1 MPKSKHRH
9 FTGVLVHSLRQFFCY
24 AITAILI
31 FQHLLIISPTAARAS
46 AVVSQDIVISQVYG
60 GGGNSGATLRNDFIE
75 LFNRGNAPVNISGWS
90 VQYASA
96 TGATWQ
102 KTDLTG
108 TIEPGKYY
116 LVQQAAGSGG
126 TTNLPTPDALGTIAM
141 GGTSGKVA
149 LVTNGTLLTVSNPS
163 GAAIKDFIGYG
174 TTANF
179 SETAPTANLSNT
191 TAAIRNGGGCADT
204 DNNSLDFQVIAPTPR
219 NSAVAANLCGVSTT
233 NPTGTGTANPS
244 TVTAGGNVLLTVNV
258 NPGTNPTST
267 NISVTAD
274 LSAIGGSNAQVFS
287 GNGNAFTFQA
297 TVAIGTTAGAKT
309 LPISIS
315 DAEGRTGTTS
325 ISLTVQ
331 PQNPVADHVVISQV
345 YGGGGNSGA
354 SYQNDFVELHNPT
367 NAPFNLAG
375 WTLQYASST
384 GSGWDFT
391 KQPLGGVINPGE
403 YYLIGLASNGA
414 VGQPIPAA
422 NIAGEINLSGSAGKI
437 ALVGN
442 GESLAGNCPLSDA
455 DIIDFVGY
463 GTADCSEGSA
473 NAPNPNGNT
482 KALFRNSNGAVDT
495 NNNAADF
502 AAQDALPRRTAPIV
516 EIGPSVLNSDP
527 RNTGVNAPRD
537 ASVTITFTEPVTVD
551 PAWFNIACAQ
561 TGLHN
566 DATIAV
572 RSRSITITPNVSFAN
587 GEQCTVTID
596 KDLVHDVDLDDSAP
610 NTDTLPADFTFTFLT
625 ATGTLPPYAPDV
637 NLAFGNPSDAVT
649 DITVPNNYLMVKP
662 EFTLS
667 YNRDKGTPNWV
678 SWHLEDTWV
687 GSLTRN
693 DTFRPDSQVPSD
705 WYRVLGT
712 DYSGSGF
719 DRGHLV
725 PNADRDKETSIP
737 INQATFLMTNI
748 IPQAPDNN
756 QGPWADLENYLR
768 TLLDQNEIYIVSG
781 GAGIGGIGSNG
792 AATTIVDGNVTVPAQ
807 TWKVALVIPKGD
819 NDISRVTAATRTIAV
834 IMPNTQ
840 GIRNNDWRNYLTS
853 VDAVETLTGYD
864 FYENLPDAVEN
875 SVEAGVDGNNPPG
888 TAGQTVSVLED
899 TPINITLLAASANS
913 QLTYTIVNAP
923 ANGSVSGTSADQLYT
938 PTANFNGA
946 DSFTF
951 KVNDGQRDSN
961 VSTVTINIAEVND
974 APVAADDSKI
984 ATEDTDLTFTA
995 DELAQNDNAGA
1006 SNESGQILTVTQ
1018 VISTATTNGTVTLQN
1033 GQILYRPT
1041 ANYSGAAS
1049 FDYTVCDNGTTN
1061 GAADA
1066 KCTNGRVNITV
1077 NAVNDAPTLAPLA
1090 NQTIYLGDSLNVTAV
1105 GNDVETPAGQLVYS
1119 LAGTV
1124 PAGVSVNGSTGVITW
1139 TPTARQAGQI
1149 YTLTVRVTDGDGLTA
1164 EQTFSVAVAYEW
1176 SGFLP
1181 PVDND
1186 GTSTFRKGR
1195 AIPVKFRLIE
1205 ESRVVYWADARL
1217 FLARVENGVPG
1228 TEFPA
1233 DPLLR
1238 PATSNT
1244 FVFDPL
1250 SWQYVLIVDT
1260 RNLSAGVY
1268 RLRVDTGDGVQRTA
1282 LITLTN

>member
-1 MPKSKHRH
+1 MSEHRH
-9 FTGVLVHSLRQFFCY
+9 SCDKFASFLRGFFCY

-31 FQHLLIISPTAARAS
+31 FQNLLIIAPSAAQAS
-46 AVVSQDIVISQVYG
+46 ALISNDIVISQVYG

-75 LFNRGNAPVNISGWS
+75 LFNRGTAPVNISGWS

-108 TIEPGKYY
+108 TIEPGKYF
-116 LVQQAAGSGG
+116 LIQQAAGTGG
-126 TTNLPTPDALGTIAM
+126 TTNLPAPDVTGTIAM

-149 LVTNGTLLTVSNPS
+149 LVTNNTLLTVSNPS

-174 TTANF
+174 ATANF
-179 SETAPTANLSNT
+179 SETAPTVNLSNT
-191 TAAIRNGGGCADT
+191 TAAVRNGGGCADT
-204 DNNSLDFQVIAPTPR
+204 DNNSLDFQVTAPSPR
-219 NSAVAANLCGVSTT
+219 NSATAANLCGVSTT
-233 NPTGTGTANPS
+233 NPTGTGTANPA
-244 TVTAGGNVLLTVNV
+244 TVTTGDSVLLTVNIT
-258 NPGTNPTST
+258 PGTNPTST
-267 NISVTAD
+267 GLNITAD
-274 LSAIGGSNAQVFS
+274 LSAIGGSSAQIFS
-287 GNGNAFTFQA
+287 GNGNTFTFQA
-297 TVAIGTTAGAKT
+297 TVAAGTTAGAKT
-309 LPISIS
+309 LPVTIS
-315 DAEGRTGTTS
+315 DAEGRTGATT
-325 ISLTVQ
+325 INLTVQ

-345 YGGGGNSGA
+345 YGGGGNTGA
-354 SYQNDFVELHNPT
+354 SYQNDFVELYNPT
-367 NAPFNLAG
+367 NAAVSLTG
-375 WTLQYASST
+375 WTVQYASST

-403 YYLIGLASNGA
+403 YYLIGLASGGTNG
-414 VGQPIPAA
+414 QQLPAA

-502 AAQDALPRRTAPIV
+502 TAQDAFPRRTAPIV

-527 RNTGVNAPRD
+527 RNSGFNAPRD
-537 ASVTITFTEPVTVD
+537 ASITITFTEPVTVD
-551 PAWFNIACAQ
+551 PSWFNIACAQ

-596 KDLVHDVDLDDSAP
+596 KDLVHDVDTNDSAP
-610 NTDTLPADFTFTFLT
+610 NTDTLPADFTFSFLT
-625 ATGTLPPYAPDV
+625 STGTLPPYAPDV
-637 NLAFGNPSDAVT
+637 HLTFGNPSDAVT
-649 DITVPNNYLMVKP
+649 DITVPNNYLMQKP
-662 EFTLS
+662 EFALS

-678 SWHLEDTWV
+678 SWHLEDVWV

-693 DTFRPDSQVPSD
+693 DTFRPDPQVPSE

-719 DRGHLV
+719 DRGHLI
-725 PNADRDKETSIP
+725 PNADRDKETSSP

-768 TLLDQNEIYIVSG
+768 TLLNENEIYIVAG
-781 GAGIGGIGSNG
+781 GAGVGGTGSNG
-792 AATTIVDGNVTVPAQ
+792 AATTIVSGNVTVPAQ

-819 NDISRVTAATRTIAV
+819 SDVSRVTAATRTIAV

-840 GIRNNDWRNYLTS
+840 GIRNEDWRNYLTS
-853 VDAVETLTGYD
+853 VDAVEALTGYD
-864 FYENLPDAVEN
+864 FYENLPDAIEN
-875 SVEAGVDGNNPPG
+875 SVEAGVDGSNPPG
-888 TAGQTVSVLED
+888 TAGQTLTVLED
-899 TPINITLLAASANS
+899 TPTTINLSAASANN
-913 QLTYTIVNAP
+913 QLNFTVVNAP
-923 ANGSVSGTSADQLYT
+923 ANGTLAGAGADQIYTPSAD
-938 PTANFNGA
+938 FNGA

-951 KVNDGQRDSN
+951 KVSDGQRDSN
-961 VSTVTINIAEVND
+961 VSTVAINIAEVND
-974 APVAADDSKI
+974 APVAVGDTKTANEDADLVFS
-984 ATEDTDLTFTA
+984 AQ
-995 DELAQNDNAGA
+995 ELAQNDNAGA
-1006 SNESGQILTVTQ
+1006 SNESGQTLTVTQ
-1018 VISTATTNGTVTLQN
+1018 VAANANTNGTVTLQN
-1033 GQILYRPT
+1033 NQIIYRPA

-1049 FDYTVCDNGTTN
+1049 FGYTVCDNGTTN

-1066 KCTNGRVNITV
+1066 KCADGLVNITV
-1077 NAVNDAPTLAPLA
+1077 NAVNDAPTLASIA
-1090 NQTIYLGDSLNVTAV
+1090 NQTVYLGDALNVAV
-1105 GNDVETPAGQLVYS
+1105 QGSDAETPAGQLIYS
-1119 LAGTV
+1119 LVGTV
-1124 PAGVSVNGSTGVITW
+1124 PAGVSINGSTGAIVW
-1139 TPTARQAGQI
+1139 KPTARQAGQI
-1149 YTLTVRVTDGDGLTA
+1149 YNLTVRVTDSEDLTA
-1164 EQTFSVAVAYEW
+1164 QQTFTVAVAYEW

-1181 PVDND
+1181 PINTS
-1186 GTSTFRKGR
+1186 GTSNFRKGVP
-1195 AIPVKFRLIE
+1195 IPVKFRLIE
-1205 ESRVVYWADARL
+1205 ESRFVITANAKL
-1217 FLARVENGVPG
+1217 FLAKVENGVPG
-1228 TEFPA
+1228 AEFPA

-1244 FVFDPL
+1244 FIFDPL

-1260 RNLSAGVY
+1260 RNLSTGVY